1 MVFGINNRYAE
12 ELGENVSVQLHFS
25 SPDGPDKFIT
35 EDVDFLD
42 EAEEVSPKDMNT
54 VVWLYVEDDDDMARL
69 DDLCYLRVSNGEDT
83 EPIMVPGPSLY
94 RKFSKKIAAT
104 ASDILPTRV
113 PVVVRNNI
121 KNCFEAPYS
130 LVEAY
135 ETMKDEEICYPNITA
150 KISPYYSTAT
160 LGYKLAGGW
169 VDIAFKKD
177 ESLTNGE
184 VVLMASTAEEIDR
197 LVNHANMIS
206 INLMYEDC
214 YRHFEYNR
222 ADVTGIGY
230 AMRKHGFKTTLIE
243 RKGDVLHN
251 NFATYLG

>member
-1 MVFGINNRYAE
+1 MVFGINKRFAE

-42 EAEEVSPKDMNT
+42 EAEEVSPKDMNSA
-54 VVWLYVEDDDDMARL
+54 VWLYVKDDDDMARL

-104 ASDILPTRV
+104 APDILPTRV

-130 LVEAY
+130 LIEVH
-135 ETMKDEEICYPNITA
+135 ETMKDEEICYPNINA
-150 KISPYYSTAT
+150 RVSPCYDNVS
-160 LGYKLAGGW
+160 LGYKLADGW
-169 VDIAFKKD
+169 VEIATEID
-177 ESLTNGE
+177 DSLTNGE
-184 VVLMASTAEEIDR
+184 IILCAPNSEEIGNM
-197 LVNHANMIS
+197 VNHVSQIS
-206 INLMYEDC
+206 VSIKDNGSDKYFD
-214 YRHFEYNR
+214 YGR

-230 AMRKHGFKTTLIE
+230 AMRKHDFKTTLIE
-243 RKGDVLHN
+243 RKGDVLQN

>member
-1 MVFGINNRYAE
+1 MVFGINKRYAE

-35 EDVDFLD
+35 EDVDFLG
-42 EAEEVSPKDMNT
+42 EVEEVSPKDMNT
-54 VVWLYVEDDDDMARL
+54 VVWLYVKDDNDMAKL
-69 DDLCYLRVSNGEDT
+69 DELYYLRVSKGEDT
-83 EPIMVPGPSLY
+83 ESIMVPGPSLY

-104 ASDILPTRV
+104 ASDILPTRI
-113 PVVVRNNI
+113 PIVVRNNI

-130 LVEAY
+130 LIEAY

-150 KISPYYSTAT
+150 KISPYYANVV
-160 LGYKLAGGW
+160 LAYKLAGGW
-169 VDIAFKKD
+169 VKIAHITD

-184 VVLMASTAEEIDR
+184 VILMAPTAEEIDR
-197 LVNHANMIS
+197 LVNHANMLYVDFIY
-206 INLMYEDC
+206 NGQDHC
-214 YRHFEYNR
+214 FEYNR

-230 AMRKHGFKTTLIE
+230 AMRKHGFKITLIE
-243 RKGDVLHN
+243 RKDDVLHN